1 MNNIFKEIEDYKNIL
16 RKLKNYFNKELKRYP
31 SSVSFAS
38 TYLSNAGGKRLR
50 PLILLLTSEALNYKK
65 IDRFQMASVV
75 EIIHMAS
82 LIHDDVIDDAQLRR
96 GKETLN
102 KKLGN
107 HFSILIG
114 DFLYAKAI
122 SKTLEIKNI
131 KLMNL
136 LSIATI
142 KMIEGEIWA
151 QRNLRN
157 PELEVKD
164 YINLIKKKTGYLFA
178 AASSIPSIL
187 SKKEVYFK
195 DLFEFGLNFGI
206 FFQILDDTLDFVAK
220 EEEAGKPVLHDLQEG
235 KINLPV
241 ILLKNYM
248 SDKEKLKFWISN
260 SSEYKKEI
268 KREVEKYGTHK
279 EAIKF
284 AKRYSEKS
292 IKYLKN
298 IPEGKAKELLI
309 SIPERLLSLKPFQ
322 NLWLKI

>member
-1 MNNIFKEIEDYKNIL
+1 
-16 RKLKNYFNKELKRYP
+16 
-31 SSVSFAS
+31 
-38 TYLSNAGGKRLR
+38 
-50 PLILLLTSEALNYKK
+50 
-65 IDRFQMASVV
+65 
-75 EIIHMAS
+75 MAS
-82 LIHDDVIDDAQLRR
+82 LIHDDVIDEAQLRR

-136 LSIATI
+136 LSVATI

-157 PELEVKD
+157 PELEIKD
-164 YINLIKKKTGYLFA
+164 YINLIKNKTGYLFA
-178 AASSIPSIL
+178 ASSSIPSIL
-187 SKKEVYFK
+187 SEKEEYFAG
-195 DLFEFGLNFGI
+195 LFQYGLNFGI

-220 EEEAGKPVLHDLQEG
+220 EEETGKPVLHDLQEG

-241 ILLKNYM
+241 ILLKNYIC
-248 SDKEKLKFWISN
+248 DEEKLKFWIKRSDK
-260 SSEYKKEI
+260 YKNEI

-279 EAIKF
+279 EAIKI
-284 AKRYSEKS
+284 AKKYSEKS

-298 IPEGKAKELLI
+298 IPVGKAKELLI

-322 NLWLKI
+322 NL

>member
-1 MNNIFKEIEDYKNIL
+1 MNNILKEIENYKNIST
-16 RKLKNYFNKELKRYP
+16 KLEKFFLKELKKYP

-38 TYLSNAGGKRLR
+38 VYLSSAGGKRLR
-50 PLILLLTSEALNYKK
+50 PLILLLVSEALNYRKA
-65 IDRFQMASVV
+65 DRFHMAAVI

-82 LIHDDVIDDAQLRR
+82 LIHDDVIDEAQLRR

-136 LSIATI
+136 LSMATI

-151 QRNLRN
+151 QKNLRN
-157 PELEVKD
+157 PDLKISD
-164 YINLIKKKTGYLFA
+164 YINLIKNKTGYLFA
-178 AASSIPSIL
+178 SSSSIPSIL
-187 SKKEVYFK
+187 SKKEKYFRE
-195 DLFEFGLNFGI
+195 LFQFGLNFGI

-220 EEEAGKPVLHDLQEG
+220 EEETGKPVLHDLEEG

-241 ILLKNYM
+241 ILLNDYID
-248 SDKEKLKFWISN
+248 DKEKLKYWIKNSN
-260 SSEYKKEI
+260 EYKKEI
-268 KREVEKYGTHK
+268 KNEVEKYKTHK
-279 EAIKF
+279 SALKI
-284 AKRYSEKS
+284 ALNYSNKS
-292 IKYLKN
+292 IRYLKN
-298 IPEGKAKELLI
+298 IPDGKAKELLI
-309 SIPERLLSLKPFQ
+309 SIPEKLLSLKAFQ
-322 NLWLKI
+322 SLW

>member
-1 MNNIFKEIEDYKNIL
+1 MNNILKEIENYKNISK
-16 RKLKNYFNKELKRYP
+16 KLEKFFLKELKKYP

-38 TYLSNAGGKRLR
+38 VYLSSAGGKRLR
-50 PLILLLTSEALNYKK
+50 PLILLLVSEALNYRKA
-65 IDRFQMASVV
+65 DRFHMAAVV

-82 LIHDDVIDDAQLRR
+82 LIHDDVIDEAQLRR

-136 LSIATI
+136 LSMATI

-151 QRNLRN
+151 QKNLRN
-157 PELEVKD
+157 PDLKISD
-164 YINLIKKKTGYLFA
+164 YINLIKNKTGYLFA
-178 AASSIPSIL
+178 SSSSIPSIL
-187 SKKEVYFK
+187 SKKEKYFRE
-195 DLFEFGLNFGI
+195 LFQFGLNFGI

-220 EEEAGKPVLHDLQEG
+220 EEETGKPVLHDLEEG

-241 ILLKNYM
+241 ILLNNYID
-248 SDKEKLKFWISN
+248 DKEKLKYWIKNSN
-260 SSEYKKEI
+260 EYKKEI
-268 KREVEKYGTHK
+268 KNEVEKYKTHK
-279 EAIKF
+279 SALKI
-284 AKRYSEKS
+284 ALNYSNKS
-292 IKYLKN
+292 IRYLKN
-298 IPEGKAKELLI
+298 IPDGKAKELLI
-309 SIPERLLSLKPFQ
+309 SIPEKLLSLKAFQ
-322 NLWLKI
+322 NLW

>member
-1 MNNIFKEIEDYKNIL
+1 MNNILKEIENYKNISK
-16 RKLKNYFNKELKRYP
+16 KLEKFFLKELKKYP

-38 TYLSNAGGKRLR
+38 VYLSSAGGKRLR
-50 PLILLLTSEALNYKK
+50 PLILLLVSEALNYRKA
-65 IDRFQMASVV
+65 DRFHMAAVI

-82 LIHDDVIDDAQLRR
+82 LIHDDVIDEAQLRR

-136 LSIATI
+136 LSMATI

-151 QRNLRN
+151 QKNLRN
-157 PELEVKD
+157 PDLKISD
-164 YINLIKKKTGYLFA
+164 YINLIKNKTGYLFA
-178 AASSIPSIL
+178 SSSSIPSIL
-187 SKKEVYFK
+187 SKKEKYFRE
-195 DLFEFGLNFGI
+195 LFQFGLNFGI

-220 EEEAGKPVLHDLQEG
+220 EEETGKPVLHDLEEG

-241 ILLKNYM
+241 ILLNDYID
-248 SDKEKLKFWISN
+248 DKEKLKYWIKNSN
-260 SSEYKKEI
+260 EYKKEI
-268 KREVEKYGTHK
+268 KNEVEKYKTHK
-279 EAIKF
+279 SALKI
-284 AKRYSEKS
+284 ALNYSNKS
-292 IKYLKN
+292 IRYLKN
-298 IPEGKAKELLI
+298 IPDGKAKELLI
-309 SIPERLLSLKPFQ
+309 SIPEKLLSLKAFQ
-322 NLWLKI
+322 NLW